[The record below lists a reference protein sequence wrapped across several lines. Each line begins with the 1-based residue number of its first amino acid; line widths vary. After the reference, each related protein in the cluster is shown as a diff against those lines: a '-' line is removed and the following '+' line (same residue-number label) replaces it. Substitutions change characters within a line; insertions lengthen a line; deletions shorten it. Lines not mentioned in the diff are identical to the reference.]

1 MLRAEWLTL
10 YVMCKAWWLSW
21 QGSYA
26 MIARKKSC
34 HDSQE
39 EVLQLGATFAPP
51 SQLAAHL
58 ILKGASMHTKLSDSM

>member
-1 MLRAEWLTL
+1 
-10 YVMCKAWWLSW
+10 
-21 QGSYA
+21 